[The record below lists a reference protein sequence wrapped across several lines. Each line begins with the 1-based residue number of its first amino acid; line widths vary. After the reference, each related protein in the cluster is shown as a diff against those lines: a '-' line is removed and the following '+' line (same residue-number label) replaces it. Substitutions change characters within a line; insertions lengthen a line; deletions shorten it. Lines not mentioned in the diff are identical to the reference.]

1 MMKLHRNSANQVV
14 ALHRRRFPSSVPVE
28 RRTPDDEWPKLIPL
42 DAFEAPAIP
51 EDILPGWVGD
61 FTREL
66 ARAIQVPYTYCLAT
80 VLGAVSLAVSS
91 VVRCIRIRQGY
102 REPLNL
108 YILAPLP
115 PGERKSAIVSAACA
129 PIYEWESE
137 QESLQYHE
145 IQTALSRR
153 RSQEKTIE
161 SKRRRAAKLKDKDD
175 RDALIEEIAS
185 DEACLIDVPPLPRFL
200 VDDITPE
207 KLADLIGIQQG
218 VVGIITSEGGIF
230 DLLGGRYSRNGIPN
244 LDLFLKAHSA
254 EPYRVD
260 RVGRESV
267 MLKEPQLVVC
277 VCPQPVVM
285 RTIIRL
291 PGFQGRGVLARFLY
305 LLSSSSIG
313 FRDINP
319 DPIEPRVMKTYTS
332 RMKQLL
338 TRHGNMSELT
348 LSSSARSKWLDF
360 AGAVEQEMR
369 PGCSLEHFTDWAGKL
384 PGQAARLAGI
394 FHCIGGRF
402 PLDLEVSGDT
412 MHKVITLTRYLV
424 DHARVAFSLMSSD
437 SDIEVARVI
446 LRWIKRTS
454 VREFTVRECF
464 RDLDGRYKKTTDI
477 MPGLTVLTER
487 GYLMNLGEMPTGGRP
502 RGPVFKVNP
511 VLSEIRT
518 SSTDKLCSKSE
529 LCENKDKSG
538 EMILTRRRSVPSV
551 PK

>member
-28 RRTPDDEWPKLIPL
+28 RRTPDGEWPKLIPL

-51 EDILPGWVGD
+51 EDILPGWAGD
-61 FTREL
+61 FAREL
-66 ARAIQVPYTYCLAT
+66 ARAIQVPFPYCLAT
-80 VLGAVSLAVSS
+80 VLGAASLAVSS

-115 PGERKSAIVSAACA
+115 PGERKSAIVNAVCA

-137 QESLQYHE
+137 QESLQYQE

-153 RSQEKTIE
+153 KTQLKNID
-161 SKRRRAAKLKDKDD
+161 SKRKRAAKLKDKDE
-175 RDALIEEIAS
+175 RAVITEEIATE
-185 DEACLIDVPPLPRFL
+185 EACLVNVPPLPRFL
-200 VDDITPE
+200 VDDITVE

-230 DLLGGRYSRNGIPN
+230 DVLGGRYSRKGIPN

-267 MLKEPQLVVC
+267 MLKAPQLVVC
-277 VCPQPVVM
+277 VCTQPEVI
-285 RTIIRL
+285 RTLIRL

-305 LLSSSSIG
+305 FLSCSSIG
-313 FRDINP
+313 FRDVNP
-319 DPIEPRVMKTYTS
+319 DPIAPSVMKAYTT

-348 LSSSARSKWLDF
+348 LSSSARSRWVNF
-360 AGAVEQEMR
+360 AGMVEKEMR
-369 PGCSLEHFTDWAGKL
+369 PGCSLEQLTDWAGKL
-384 PGQAARLAGI
+384 PGQTARLAGI
-394 FHCIGGRF
+394 FHCIEDRF
-402 PLDLEVSGDT
+402 PKDLEVSEET
-412 MHKVITLTRYLV
+412 MNRAISLASYLI
-424 DHARVAFSLMSSD
+424 DHARVVFSLMSSD
-437 SDIEVARVI
+437 SALEVARII
-446 LRWIKRTS
+446 LKWIKRAS
-454 VREFTVRECF
+454 VRKFTVRECF
-464 RDLDGRYKKTTDI
+464 RNLDGKYKKTTDI
-477 MPGLTVLTER
+477 MPGLSLLTER
-487 GYLMNLGEMPTGGRP
+487 GYLINLGKIKTCGRP

-511 VLSEIRT
+511 VLS
-518 SSTDKLCSKSE
+518 
-529 LCENKDKSG
+529 
-538 EMILTRRRSVPSV
+538 
-551 PK
+551 